1 MDIIQLKT
9 EAIRIINNNPGY
21 KDEITELYYLAKSE
35 IEDGGSE
42 EHECELA
49 YNDMLEYENN
59 S

>member
-1 MDIIQLKT
+1 M
-9 EAIRIINNNPGY
+9 RIISSNTQY
-21 KDEITELYYLAKSE
+21 RDEITLLYYLAKSE
-35 IEDGGSE
+35 IEEGGSE

>member
-1 MDIIQLKT
+1 MDIRQLKT
-9 EAIRIINNNPGY
+9 EAMRIISSNTQY
-21 KDEITELYYLAKSE
+21 RDEITLLYYLAKSE
-35 IEDGGSE
+35 IEEGGSE